1 MNLASLLTYGKEH
14 LKDYI
19 DTYQLDARL
28 LLEYVLNE
36 DRVYILLHRDEVMSE
51 DIITRYKLLIEKR
64 KTNYPLQYILK
75 AQWFMDLLFTVSE
88 DVLIPRSDTENLV
101 VEVIEKIKENKYKS
115 CLDLCTGS
123 GAIGISIKKY
133 TQASVMLS
141 DISDKALAIAKEN
154 ASKNDVN
161 VKIIKSDLF
170 KNIEEKFDVIVSNP
184 PYIPSE
190 DIKGLQ
196 KEVLFE
202 PHIALD
208 GGVSG
213 YDFYEEIINNAND
226 YLNDK
231 GLLAVE
237 IGYNQG
243 NYIKSLFLENGF
255 IDIRVLKD
263 LQGLSRV
270 VLGKKG

>member
-1 MNLASLLTYGKEH
+1 MNLASLLTYGKKK
-14 LKDYI
+14 LKENVE
-19 DTYQLDARL
+19 TYELDARL
-28 LLEYVLNE
+28 LLEYILE
-36 DRVYILLHRDEVMSE
+36 KDRVYILLHKDEVMSE
-51 DIITRYKLLIEKR
+51 DIIEKYKLLIEKR
-64 KTNYPLQYILK
+64 KTNYPLQYIIK
-75 AQWFMDLLFTVSE
+75 TQWFMDLLFTVSE

-101 VEVIEKIKENKYKS
+101 LEVIEKIKENNYKS

-133 TQASVMLS
+133 TDVKVMLS
-141 DISDKALAIAKEN
+141 DISDKALEIANIN
-154 ASKNDVN
+154 ARKNDVD

-170 KNIEEKFDVIVSNP
+170 ENIEGTFDVIVSNP

-190 DIKGLQ
+190 DIKELQ

-208 GGVSG
+208 GGISG
-213 YDFYEEIINNAND
+213 YDFYEQIINNANN
-226 YLNDK
+226 YLNEN

-243 NYIKSLFLENGF
+243 DDVKSLFLENNF
-255 IDIRVLKD
+255 KNIRVIKD